1 MVVVAIAGAMT
12 ATDARPTEDPSCG
25 TMAVVMRQDALVYR
39 LPRTFLRAGSERV
52 VSRGVAWH
60 AGADYV
66 FDFLRGELRLLHDP
80 LPGDTVWVT
89 ACGLIDAPP
98 LDRYRLEL
106 RPPGA
111 VAATSADTAQ
121 RVSPR
126 PGVSSNRFGDVPGV
140 NLAVSGSKS
149 LAIDFGSNQDA
160 FLRQSLD
167 LTVSGSVAPGV
178 ELTGVLSDRNTPLS
192 AEGSTR
198 DLQALDRVL
207 LELKSATTTVQLGD
221 VDVAIEQGE
230 FGRVRRHL
238 QGVNAG
244 YQHGAQAFRL
254 AAASA
259 PGEYRRIEFLGTE
272 GFQGPYALEGLDLAT
287 AVVRGSEIVT
297 LDGERMSR
305 GESADYAMDYDAGRI
320 TFTNRR
326 SITASSRV
334 AVQFQRATSQYQRR
348 LVSAS
353 GRIGSPNAFVYSG
366 LVSESDDRGKPTAGT
381 LSALDIAALSFAGD
395 SASRALVPEVT
406 AAGGDYDTT
415 RVGPGVLT
423 YVYVG
428 PAAGRFTVPFANV
441 GEGNGDYAP
450 YPVAAGT
457 AYRYVGPNLG
467 AYRLGRALALPQ
479 SHQLVQLGGGVH
491 AGVLS
496 AEAEGA
502 VSRFDANTFS
512 PRDDGNNVGGGAR
525 ARIGLETTHRGGWL
539 SRAGLVVTG
548 RGVER
553 RFVPFERLSDA
564 FEGERWGLARAADL
578 DRRREGGV
586 DAYVGSPTMGELS
599 GTLGRLTTPS
609 GFDADRREANYR
621 RDGRL
626 ATRATY
632 AWAHGRD
639 PGSRN
644 PDGGRERMSLR
655 TALRMKW
662 VEPVV
667 TLESDARRAP
677 TDSLASGT
685 RTRSAG
691 LELAS
696 SEGLLWHASAG
707 YELRRDALATSGG
720 FSDQGE
726 TRVVRGSLRSPE
738 QSAWGGEVRLEHRA
752 LEPLAAPVR
761 TRSELGGLRLRAEQK
776 RTGLRGNVDLE
787 ISGDG
792 ESRRERRVVLVGTGA
807 GSYDALGNFVG
818 TGDYTVVIV
827 VSPQFDRI
835 SRATTS
841 AHVGWEFA
849 PSPVW
854 RGSRAGFDFESET
867 RRRGDL
873 AVMDPWVAPGVVLHD
888 VAFAR
893 ASLRQ
898 RFETE
903 LAPGAKAMALRF
915 RLERQLSAD
924 RAFQNFAQTL
934 DRRSAALRWRTRPGR
949 AVTTELEGA
958 LRREAA
964 DQVVSGGASR
974 GQTLEESS
982 LTSQL
987 IVTPGARLRTVAAAE
1002 AVWSRAQGARERT
1015 RTLRI
1020 GPDVG
1025 FDISAKGHAE
1035 LSLRR
1040 GFIGGAPPVSLLPSR
1055 DPAGPARWDASGRLD
1070 YRVRVSSTAS
1080 ATVGVIERAGQR
1092 TVVTGRAELRAFF

>member
-1 MVVVAIAGAMT
+1 MIVAAAVGAT
-12 ATDARPTEDPSCG
+12 ATRARAAEDPSCG

-39 LPRTFLRAGSERV
+39 LPRTFLRPGSERV
-52 VSRGVAWH
+52 VSRGLAWH
-60 AGADYV
+60 VGVDYV
-66 FDFLRGELRLLHDP
+66 FDFLRGEFRLLHDP

-89 ACGLIDAPP
+89 ACGLINAPP

-106 RPPGA
+106 RPPGSLA
-111 VAATSADTAQ
+111 LPTADTAQ

-126 PGVSSNRFGDVPGV
+126 AGVSSNRFGDVAGV

-167 LTVSGSVAPGV
+167 LTVSGNVAPGV

-198 DLQALDRVL
+198 DLQTLDRVL

-238 QGVNAG
+238 QGINAG
-244 YQHGAQAFRL
+244 YRRGAQAFQL

-259 PGEYRRIEFLGTE
+259 PGEYRRFEFLGTE
-272 GFQGPYALEGLDLAT
+272 GYQGPYALEGLDAAT

-297 LDGERMSR
+297 LDGDRMSR
-305 GESADYAMDYDAGRI
+305 GGSADYAMDYDAGRI

-326 SITASSRV
+326 SITASSRI
-334 AVQFQRATSQYQRR
+334 AVQYQRATSQYQRR

-353 GRIGSPNAFVYSG
+353 GRVGGPNAFVYSG
-366 LVSESDDRGKPTAGT
+366 LVSESDDRGRPTTGT
-381 LSALDIAALSFAGD
+381 LGVQDIATLSFAGD
-395 SASRALVPEVT
+395 SASRAILPEVT
-406 AAGGDYDTT
+406 AGGGDYDTT
-415 RVGPGVLT
+415 RVGSGVLT

-441 GEGNGDYAP
+441 GVGNGDYEAF
-450 YPVAAGT
+450 PVAAGT
-457 AYRYVGPNLG
+457 AYRYLGENLG
-467 AYRLGRALALPQ
+467 AYRLGRLLALPQ
-479 SHQLVQLGGGVH
+479 SHQLVQLGGGLR
-491 AGVLS
+491 AGSLK
-496 AEAEGA
+496 AEAEVA

-525 ARIGLETTHRGGWL
+525 GRIGLETTRRDGWL
-539 SRAGLVVTG
+539 RRAGLVLSG
-548 RGVER
+548 RGVEQ

-586 DAYVGSPTMGELS
+586 EAYLGSPTVGELS

-609 GFDADRREANYR
+609 GFDADRRELNFR

-626 ATRATY
+626 ATRAAY
-632 AWAHGRD
+632 AWAHGSD
-639 PGSRN
+639 PAARH

-662 VEPVV
+662 LEPAV

-685 RTRSAG
+685 RTRSG
-691 LELAS
+691 GIELAS
-696 SEGLLWHASAG
+696 GERFRWHASAG
-707 YELRRDALATSGG
+707 VELRRDALASSVG

-726 TRVVRGSLRSPE
+726 TRVARGSLRSPE
-738 QSAWGGEVRLEHRA
+738 QSAWGGEVRFEHRA

-776 RTGLRGNVDLE
+776 RMGLRGNVDLE
-787 ISGDG
+787 IAGDG
-792 ESRRERRVVLVGTGA
+792 ESRRERRVVFVGTGA

-827 VSPQFDRI
+827 VAPEFDRI

-841 AHVGWEFA
+841 AHAGWEFA
-849 PSPVW
+849 PAPAW

-903 LAPGAKAMALRF
+903 LAPGARAMALRF
-915 RLERQLSAD
+915 RLERQVSAD

-934 DRRSAALRWRTRPGR
+934 DRRSAALRWRTRPGK

-974 GQTLEESS
+974 GQTIEESS
-982 LTSQL
+982 LSSQL
-987 IVTPGARLRTVAAAE
+987 IVTPGPRLRTVAAAE
-1002 AVWSRAQGARERT
+1002 AVWSRAQGAVERT

-1025 FDISAKGHAE
+1025 FDIGSKGHAE
-1035 LSLRR
+1035 LGLRR
-1040 GFIGGAPPVSLLPSR
+1040 GFVGGAPPVSLLPSR

-1070 YRVRVSSTAS
+1070 YRVRASSTAS
-1080 ATVGVIERAGQR
+1080 ATVNAIERAGQR